1 MNSVI
6 YGRFWAVISLMLLG
20 CTLHTNAQQYYK
32 WVDAHGV
39 TTYSATPPP
48 TQRSNEP
55 QLVSQKNTASD
66 HDKAKPDNF
75 KSNAA
80 IADEYYSPYKQN
92 NKQTVKPV
100 TVEKE
105 NAVTVNKARSS
116 QSAAHNTVS
125 TKKQS
130 YVIKD
135 CNGVRCSDHKGH
147 NYNKVTGNTYL
158 SSRGGVCQMS
168 GTRMECN
175 K

>member
-105 NAVTVNKARSS
+105 NAVTVNKA
-116 QSAAHNTVS
+116 
-125 TKKQS
+125 
-130 YVIKD
+130 
-135 CNGVRCSDHKGH
+135 
-147 NYNKVTGNTYL
+147 
-158 SSRGGVCQMS
+158 
-168 GTRMECN
+168 
-175 K
+175 